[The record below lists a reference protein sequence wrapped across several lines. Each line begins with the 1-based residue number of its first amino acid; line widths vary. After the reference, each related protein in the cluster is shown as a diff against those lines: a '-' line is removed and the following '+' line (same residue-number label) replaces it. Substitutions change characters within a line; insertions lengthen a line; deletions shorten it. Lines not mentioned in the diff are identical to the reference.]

1 MQMATS
7 KEISL
12 IGVGMDSMAAFIRVA
27 PEITD
32 SYITVVEAAY
42 IVGMEV
48 EHVGAADVGNG
59 VGVELDFLLAAVL
72 EP

>member
-1 MQMATS
+1 MQVTAS
-7 KEISL
+7 KDVGL
-12 IGVGMDSMAAFIRVA
+12 VWVGVDSMATFIRVA

-32 SYITVVEAAY
+32 SYITVVEAAH